1 MHQSV
6 TVHSLVVTA
15 CWVIGGVVAAVDIV
29 CAAPLGALSLVFIAA
44 GSTLYMKDRVERLLA
59 AWVTAYEAGR
69 EVAQLRRGGR

>member
-1 MHQSV
+1 MHESV
-6 TVHSLVVTA
+6 TVQSLVVAA
-15 CWVIGGVVAAVDIV
+15 CWVVGGVVAVGDVV
-29 CAAPLGALSLVFIAA
+29 CSAPLGALSLVFIAA